1 MFVEYDEYYEEKHE
15 NGVVKVTGQYK
26 NGVKEGAWVE
36 YDDKGYLILPIKLF
50 INGKEQWYGHN
61 CVHNYSKICDSWYF

>member
-50 INGKEQWYGHN
+50 INGKEQ
-61 CVHNYSKICDSWYF
+61 